1 MVIPKTHE
9 NPAVGGPSTQKN
21 WYNGFWEQ
29 AENPPQQDPA
39 VDFWYN
45 ILHPIE
51 FLEKLIVVNRA

>member
-9 NPAVGGPSTQKN
+9 
-21 WYNGFWEQ
+21 NGFWEQ